1 MSFSGE
7 FLASSTLAL
16 AVSAALAAAHAAPFA
31 APTTVPAAPAAAHAK
46 PHNPI
51 FPRNSSH
58 FLPAFPEK
66 LRRLQSHARNA
77 PIAHHIFASVTPPS
91 SAIFESSAPAC
102 ATFPVLT
109 A

>member
-31 APTTVPAAPAAAHAK
+31 APATVPAAPAAAPATA
-46 PHNPI
+46 PLPI
-51 FPRNSSH
+51 FTRNSSH
-58 FLPAFPEK
+58 FLLESPEARLKTHAKNAQTISIAFVIFP
-66 LRRLQSHARNA
+66 LQL
-77 PIAHHIFASVTPPS
+77 
-91 SAIFESSAPAC
+91 SATFESSAPAC
-102 ATFPVLT
+102 ATFPVLI